1 MHVSQSRFDL
11 TKADKAGI
19 QAFLKHIWYNS
30 EVCSNCFSRV
40 RAIGDIVTVEKDVH
54 SHELAAFYERTEDAT
69 QEHTP
74 FDEPSARYGTCFCD
88 HCGAD
93 LRPDHHLL
101 PWPVVHEY
109 AVRLQEYTRQHTSL
123 QLSTERFGRQ
133 LAYLHRQRDDTAGK
147 ESQIFAVAFAR
158 ALTTD
163 VTGRGT
169 IREQVAATND

>member
-54 SHELAAFYERTEDAT
+54 SHELAAFYERTENAT

-74 FDEPSARYGTCFCD
+74 FDVPSARYGTCFCD

-93 LRPDHHLL
+93 LRPDHRDLR
-101 PWPVVHEY
+101 WPAMREH
-109 AVRLQEYTRQHTSL
+109 AKRLREYTRQHTSL
-123 QLSTERFGRQ
+123 QLSTERFARE
-133 LAYLHRQRDDTAGK
+133 LTYLHQERDDTAGK
-147 ESQIFAVAFAR
+147 ESQIFAVSFAR
-158 ALTTD
+158 ALTTE

-169 IREQVAATND
+169 IREQVAADSR